1 MSVGWSRGSN
11 LMKVSR
17 NFGRDWIS
25 LDSVDITQLFISRE
39 LPSAIELAFFFLKLF
54 DDPQAKA
61 IYDRRQVSPCAL
73 PFATARKIEAAR
85 PRE

>member
-17 NFGRDWIS
+17 NFGCEWIS

-39 LPSAIELAFFFLKLF
+39 LPSAIELVFFPEIIRRFPSEGYLWPSPGIGVHAAF
-54 DDPQAKA
+54 
-61 IYDRRQVSPCAL
+61 RNSS
-73 PFATARKIEAAR
+73 
-85 PRE
+85 